1 MIIASV
7 LLIGLCPVLLL
18 IGFGVMSSK
27 GQTMLNFVPD
37 LHPSDQ
43 AAFNTRAGSRILLLA
58 VAAAGL
64 GAIGFV
70 RPELGVAVLIGFPLL
85 VIFTVIW
92 ILLGTS
98 PSLRP
103 KPDAE

>member
-7 LLIGLCPVLLL
+7 LLVGLCPILLL
-18 IGFGVMSSK
+18 IGFGVMTSK
-27 GQTMLNFVPD
+27 GRTMLNFVPD

-43 AAFNTRAGSRILLLA
+43 AAFNKRAGSRILFLA

-70 RPELGVAVLIGFPLL
+70 RPELGVGVLFGFPIL
-85 VIFTVIW
+85 VIFTVMW
-92 ILLGTS
+92 ILLGTN
-98 PSLRP
+98 PSLQP
-103 KPDAE
+103 KSDAE